1 MRRNV
6 HETRPQPA
14 RLPLAEGDYDLI
26 ERYVAS
32 GVPADRLAWNEVFVE
47 IVRRTTMQERRPD
60 QEEVFTLYQRLLKL
74 RKSAL
79 LPAIHHHTSVP
90 LTWGPARIGAPCEWE
105 AHLHRLEAILDG
117 VGIPHHRVDLHEVHT
132 RFRDVSQVSVTV

>member
-1 MRRNV
+1 MM
-6 HETRPQPA
+6 
-14 RLPLAEGDYDLI
+14 L
-26 ERYVAS
+26 ERS
-32 GVPADRLAWNEVFVE
+32 
-47 IVRRTTMQERRPD
+47 PD

-105 AHLHRLEAILDG
+105 THLHRLEAILDG
-117 VGIPHHRVDLHEVHT
+117 VGIPHHRVGHADRHT
-132 RFRDVSQVSVTV
+132 RLLDVGRVPVPYFDYKPLNLASKEVAS